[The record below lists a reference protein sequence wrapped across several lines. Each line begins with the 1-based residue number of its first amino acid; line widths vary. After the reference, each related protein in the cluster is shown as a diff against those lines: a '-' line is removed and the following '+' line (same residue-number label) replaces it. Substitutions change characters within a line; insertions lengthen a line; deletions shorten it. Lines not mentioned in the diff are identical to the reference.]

1 MAQWLNPRKNYNW
14 LAFPSL
20 LRFMM
25 LLSVMSYALSW
36 VNPTITQMLDFDR
49 EKILTGEVWRLITF
63 PFIPERVGGLSV
75 WSIIF
80 LYCMIMTSFLI
91 SDSLENCWGI
101 LKTSV
106 FVYVTWILLIIG
118 GMLVPGTMW
127 NGLVIASVAFCVFG
141 TYYPRYEFRLF
152 FILPVQ
158 VGFLA
163 ALTGAYL
170 VYDSVTSLQGLA
182 TSGAGVL
189 AYLMFVG
196 PDILRGKVQSIKQIG
211 RRHTFKK
218 RTLRETASFNCCA
231 MCGATELSHPDAEF
245 RIAAD
250 GEEYCQEH
258 LPKDG

>member
-1 MAQWLNPRKNYNW
+1 
-14 LAFPSL
+14 
-20 LRFMM
+20 M

-63 PFIPERVGGLSV
+63 PFIPETVGGLNFIT
-75 WSIIF
+75 IIF
-80 LYCMIMTSFLI
+80 LYFAIMVSFLI

-101 LKTSV
+101 LKTSI

-118 GMLVPGTMW
+118 GMLVPGTSG

-152 FILPVQ
+152 FFIPVP

-163 ALTGAYL
+163 AITGAFL
-170 VYDSVTSLQGLA
+170 VYSAVTSLPGLA

-218 RTLRETASFNCCA
+218 RTLRETASFNCCCV
-231 MCGATELSHPDAEF
+231 CGATELSHPDAEF

-250 GEEYCQEH
+250 GREYCQEH
-258 LPKDG
+258 LPKDGAVGS

>member
-1 MAQWLNPRKNYNW
+1 MAQWQNPRKNYNW

-20 LRFMM
+20 LRYMM
-25 LLSVMSYALSW
+25 LLSVLSYALSW
-36 VNPTITQMLDFDR
+36 VNPAISQMLDFDR
-49 EKILTGEVWRLITF
+49 EKILAGEVWRLITF
-63 PFIPERVGGLSV
+63 PFIPERVGGLNLLTIV
-75 WSIIF
+75 F
-80 LYCMIMTSFLI
+80 LYFAIMVSFLI

-118 GMLVPGTMW
+118 GMMVSGTSG
-127 NGLVIASVAFCVFG
+127 NGLVIASIAFCVFG

-152 FILPVQ
+152 FFLPVP

-163 ALTGAYL
+163 AIAGAFL
-170 VYDSVTSLQGLA
+170 VYNTVTSLTGLA

-189 AYLMFVG
+189 AYLLFVG

-218 RTLRETASFNCCA
+218 RTLRETASFNCCVV
-231 MCGATELSHPDAEF
+231 CGATELSHPDAEF
-245 RIAAD
+245 RVAAD
-250 GEEYCQEH
+250 GKEYCHEH